1 MFGGEITRKL
11 AILALILLIDGTIV
25 ITLGATN
32 YMGFGEYVGGAIQ
45 NSVAT
50 PIRNFIVEKWL
61 VIGTSGWYILATV
74 VGISVVGGLFMIV
87 IIYGLV
93 WQKLIQQ
100 KLLGK
105 TVQPAKITSQPAPAP
120 TPLALP
126 ENEPPKI
133 EKPQEAE

>member
-11 AILALILLIDGTIV
+11 AILALILLIVGTIV

-45 NSVAT
+45 NSVVA

-61 VIGTSGWYILATV
+61 LIGTNGWYILATV
-74 VGISVVGGLFMIV
+74 FGISIISAVFWVSIAYGLF
-87 IIYGLV
+87 
-93 WQKLIQQ
+93 WKKLIQQ